1 MLGNCSTVSY
11 EEIKEPLI
19 VYRLYGGKA
28 RQLGRWFM
36 LQRPQ
41 GRLQATIDYAIRP
54 EWEIL
59 SSGSL
64 RYAFL
69 EEPVSL
75 LNLLPLKVD
84 WLVED
89 YKCLCLMR
97 FKFALNGYYLM

>member
-1 MLGNCSTVSY
+1 MGVKRVNSVVGLCFSVHRGDYRQPSIMRLGLS
-11 EEIKEPLI
+11 
-19 VYRLYGGKA
+19 G
-28 RQLGRWFM
+28 
-36 LQRPQ
+36 
-41 GRLQATIDYAIRP
+41 
-54 EWEIL
+54 EIL

-75 LNLLPLKVD
+75 LDLLPLKVD

>member
-1 MLGNCSTVSY
+1 MRLGLS
-11 EEIKEPLI
+11 
-19 VYRLYGGKA
+19 G
-28 RQLGRWFM
+28 
-36 LQRPQ
+36 
-41 GRLQATIDYAIRP
+41 
-54 EWEIL
+54 EIL

-75 LNLLPLKVD
+75 LDLLPLKVD